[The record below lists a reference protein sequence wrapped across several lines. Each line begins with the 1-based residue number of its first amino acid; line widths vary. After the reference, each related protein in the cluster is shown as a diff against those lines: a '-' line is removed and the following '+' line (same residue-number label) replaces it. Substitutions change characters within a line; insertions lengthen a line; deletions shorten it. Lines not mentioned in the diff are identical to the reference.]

1 MPPTEREQARAL
13 LAWFRR
19 AARPLPWRP
28 RTLDAPRD
36 PYLVLVSEVMLQQT
50 QAARVA
56 ERLPAFL
63 ARFPDLASLAGASEQ
78 DVLALWSGLGYY
90 RRARNLHA
98 AARGIVSRHRA
109 SVPDDTATLATLPG
123 IGDYTAAAVASL
135 AHRVPAPAV
144 DGNVARVVIRL
155 NGLDLA
161 ATSPL
166 ARAAARERIAGWM
179 RSLPRNAHPGLVN
192 EALIELGATV
202 CTPRAPRCHVCPL
215 AGVCIAA
222 RDGSQHDLPRPAAP
236 TPRKPLHCDAILARD
251 PRGRLLVEPRPSR
264 GLWAAL
270 WQAPTREH
278 NARGASARSLRAW
291 LALDLPLT
299 RADRFTHATTHRA
312 AEFTVWNAGRLTA
325 ADARA
330 LAAAR
335 PGSLWFT
342 RTAAARLPLSTP
354 QRRILLESRS

>member
-1 MPPTEREQARAL
+1 MPPTEREQVRAL

-63 ARFPDLASLAGASEQ
+63 ARFPDLASLAAATEH
-78 DVLALWSGLGYY
+78 DALALWSGLGYY

-98 AARGIVSRHRA
+98 AAREIASRHRA
-109 SVPDDTATLATLPG
+109 TIPPDPATLATLPG

-161 ATSPL
+161 AASPL

-179 RSLPRNAHPGLVN
+179 AALPRTAHPGLVN

-202 CTPRAPRCHVCPL
+202 CTPRAPRCHACPL
-215 AGVCIAA
+215 RTSCTAA
-222 RDGSQHDLPRPAAP
+222 RTATQHDLPRPAAP
-236 TPRKPLHCDAILARD
+236 AARTPLYCDALLALDR
-251 PRGRLLVEPRPSR
+251 RGRLLVEPRPAR

-278 NARGASARSLRAW
+278 NARRATARSLRAW

-312 AEFTVWNAGRLTA
+312 AEFTVWNAGTLGA
-325 ADARA
+325 PEARA
-330 LAAAR
+330 LANAR
-335 PGSLWFT
+335 PGSQWLT

>member
-1 MPPTEREQARAL
+1 MPPTEREHARAL
-13 LAWFRR
+13 LGWFRR

-28 RTLDAPRD
+28 RPLDAPRD
-36 PYLVLVSEVMLQQT
+36 PYLVLVSECMLQQT
-50 QAARVA
+50 QASRVA
-56 ERLPAFL
+56 ERLPRFL
-63 ARFPDLASLAGASEQ
+63 TRFPDLASLAEATEH

-98 AARGIVSRHRA
+98 AAREIA
-109 SVPDDTATLATLPG
+109 SGHQARVPADPATLATLPG

-155 NGLDLA
+155 EGLDLA
-161 ATSPL
+161 AASPR
-166 ARAAARERIAGWM
+166 ARAAARERIAAWM
-179 RSLPRNAHPGLVN
+179 AALPRSAHPGLVN

-202 CTPRAPRCHVCPL
+202 CTPRAPRCDACPL
-215 AGVCIAA
+215 VDSCAAA
-222 RDGSQHDLPRPAAP
+222 RTGTQHDLPRPATA
-236 TPRKPLHCDAILARD
+236 TLRKPLHCDAILARD
-251 PRGRLLVEPRPSR
+251 RRGRLLVEPRPSR
-264 GLWAAL
+264 GLWAGL

-278 NARGASARSLRAW
+278 DARRATARSLRAW

-299 RADRFTHATTHRA
+299 RGDRFTHATTHRA

-325 ADARA
+325 AEARA
-330 LAAAR
+330 LADAR
-335 PGSLWFT
+335 PGSQWLT

-354 QRRILLESRS
+354 QRRILLG